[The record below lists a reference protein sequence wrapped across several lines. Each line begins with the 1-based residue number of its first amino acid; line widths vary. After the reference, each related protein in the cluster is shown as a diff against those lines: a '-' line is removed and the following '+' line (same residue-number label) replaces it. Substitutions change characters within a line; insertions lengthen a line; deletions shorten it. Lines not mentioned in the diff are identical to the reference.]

1 MSSEPEDQDL
11 EPVRVAELVAESDV
25 ELVDVRTPE
34 EHEAGRIAGARHIPF
49 DELTRR
55 SEEIDRSRPVVLFC
69 RGGGRSAAAAQAFAA
84 SGWRAHSMAGGIERW
99 VEEGLP
105 IEPEDGAVARPGGLP
120 D

>member
-1 MSSEPEDQDL
+1 MSAEPEEQEIEPARVADLVSSSE
-11 EPVRVAELVAESDV
+11 A

-49 DELTRR
+49 DELASR
-55 SEEIDRSRPVVLFC
+55 SEEIDRSRTVVLFC
-69 RGGGRSAAAAQAFAA
+69 RGGSRSGAAAQAFAA
-84 SGWRAHSMAGGIERW
+84 SGWEAHSMTGGIERW

-105 IEPEDGAVARPGGLP
+105 IEPEGGQVASPSGLP